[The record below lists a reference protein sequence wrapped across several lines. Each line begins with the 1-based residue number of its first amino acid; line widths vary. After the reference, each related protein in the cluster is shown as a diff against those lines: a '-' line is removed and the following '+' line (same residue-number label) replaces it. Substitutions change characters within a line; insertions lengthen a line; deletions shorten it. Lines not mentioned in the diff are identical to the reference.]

1 MSKVGRGEKWRVIFV
16 ILGWGV
22 VILGVIFV
30 ILRVRFVILR
40 VRFVIL
46 RVRFVILGVRWGEK
60 CLVRLLIENPSQ

>member
-46 RVRFVILGVRWGEK
+46 RVRWGEK
-60 CLVRLLIENPSQ
+60 CLVRLPIENPSQ

>member
-30 ILRVRFVILR
+30 ILRVR
-40 VRFVIL
+40 
-46 RVRFVILGVRWGEK
+46 WGEK

>member
-40 VRFVIL
+40 VR
-46 RVRFVILGVRWGEK
+46 WGEK
-60 CLVRLLIENPSQ
+60 CLVRLPIENPSQ